1 MDVDGALGLLR
12 FGYLA
17 IGSHIPL
24 PCGAA
29 SLLLPFG
36 TGHEIYIP
44 LIEKAVM
51 NENVMHHSDISA
63 DNHL

>member
-1 MDVDGALGLLR
+1 MPMDVDGALGLLR

-44 LIEKAVM
+44 LYFGFQFYLVRIVF
-51 NENVMHHSDISA
+51 SQ
-63 DNHL
+63 